1 MARRRQIGDL
11 WSVPDDCLS
20 LVGVAGVWLPVGET
34 VFKKTLEC
42 TESPEQL
49 IQRGSFHMK
58 DKSAFSKEQPDS
70 DLKDKSEPARSTSDS
85 RPWRMN
91 PTPAM
96 EMNERG
102 VNTTGL
108 VQPPSGMSGPVLL
121 GGFGSTT
128 SSLEVGG
135 RMSWPSSNPLDLN
148 QTLPWG
154 GVGLGVGA
162 GGVGAAAMSAGV
174 DNFTQESVTRDGLLM
189 KDKNWPALLILVIIA
204 LTIGGNILVILAV
217 SLEKKLQNATNFFLR
232 SLAVADMLVGILVMP
247 ISLIN
252 ILYDY
257 AWPLPSALCPIWI
270 YLDVLFSTASIMHLC
285 AISLDRYVAIR
296 NPIEHSRFNSRTK
309 AMMKIAAVWTI
320 SIGVSMPIPVIGLH
334 NEDKVFVNGS
344 CVLNEERFMLIGSF
358 VAFFIPLVIM
368 VVSYCLTIQVLQR
381 QATVFLYEAKASSQK
396 PLHTPAM
403 THTLQP
409 PSSTFH
415 LPQINTTAP
424 PESPESPESPDVKPP
439 PTPSRRNTL
448 SCLKG
453 AETSILLSV
462 SKSDSISIIPSSEAA
477 STLSSPAA
485 GPGRSDTSGC
495 HGRRGMMQAIK
506 NERRASKVLGIV
518 FFLFLIMWC
527 PFFIT
532 NVTSVLCGGSCNE
545 SLLHDLLNVFVWVG
559 YISSGVNPLVYTLFN
574 KTYRRAFSSYIRCQY
589 KVGAAA
595 GQSCK
600 TLLVPPPC
608 PSHAVTPLLT
618 GGHGKAGGVDRNSNC
633 RNGSRGGNGRLAVD
647 PEDTTDDEKTE
658 IGIVSHSFSESFTA
672 GGLSEAETELSLISY
687 RPASTELTSSV

>member
-1 MARRRQIGDL
+1 MG
-11 WSVPDDCLS
+11 
-20 LVGVAGVWLPVGET
+20 G
-34 VFKKTLEC
+34 
-42 TESPEQL
+42 
-49 IQRGSFHMK
+49 
-58 DKSAFSKEQPDS
+58 
-70 DLKDKSEPARSTSDS
+70 PAR
-85 RPWRMN
+85 
-91 PTPAM
+91 A
-96 EMNERG
+96 
-102 VNTTGL
+102 
-108 VQPPSGMSGPVLL
+108 LL
-121 GGFGSTT
+121 GGFSTTT

-135 RMSWPSSNPLDLN
+135 RTAWPSNNPLDLN
-148 QTLPWG
+148 QSLPWG
-154 GVGLGVGA
+154 IGLGSSVG
-162 GGVGAAAMSAGV
+162 GGGAAAMSGGL
-174 DNFTQESVTRDGLLM
+174 DNFTQESVTRAVM
-189 KDKNWPALLILVIIA
+189 KEKNWPALLILVIIA

-252 ILYDY
+252 ILYVHSAEQRANIQTPYQHYKVSKLSLAVTFDLPVERDQKVSGINRASQKTADY

-368 VVSYCLTIQVLQR
+368 VVTYCLTIQVLQR
-381 QATVFLYEAKASSQK
+381 QATVFLCEAKTSSQQ

-403 THTLQP
+403 ANTLQP

-415 LPQINTTAP
+415 LPQINTS
-424 PESPESPESPDVKPP
+424 ESQAEIKPP
-439 PTPSRRNTL
+439 PPQSRRNTL

-453 AETSILLSV
+453 AEPGILLRASTP
-462 SKSDSISIIPSSEAA
+462 DSISIIPSSEVA
-477 STLSSPAA
+477 SQLSSPAA
-485 GPGRSDTSGC
+485 GPARSDTSGC

-532 NVTSVLCGGSCNE
+532 NVTSVLCQDACNE
-545 SLLHDLLNVFVWVG
+545 ALLHDLLNVFVWVG

-574 KTYRRAFSSYIRCQY
+574 RTYRRAFSSYIRCQY
-589 KVGAAA
+589 KVGANAA
-595 GQSCK
+595 GQTCK
-600 TLLVPPPC
+600 TLLVPQSC
-608 PSHAVTPLLT
+608 PSHAVTPLLM
-618 GGHGKAGGVDRNSNC
+618 GGHGKTDIDRNSNC
-633 RNGSRGGNGRLAVD
+633 RNGGRGDNGRLPVD
-647 PEDTTDDEKTE
+647 PEDMTDGESQ
-658 IGIVSHSFSESFTA
+658 IGIVSQSLSECHNI
-672 GGLSEAETELSLISY
+672 GMLSETEAETEVELDLSLISY
-687 RPASTELTSSV
+687 SPASREHTSSV

>member
-1 MARRRQIGDL
+1 MG
-11 WSVPDDCLS
+11 
-20 LVGVAGVWLPVGET
+20 G
-34 VFKKTLEC
+34 
-42 TESPEQL
+42 
-49 IQRGSFHMK
+49 
-58 DKSAFSKEQPDS
+58 
-70 DLKDKSEPARSTSDS
+70 PAR
-85 RPWRMN
+85 
-91 PTPAM
+91 A
-96 EMNERG
+96 
-102 VNTTGL
+102 
-108 VQPPSGMSGPVLL
+108 LL
-121 GGFGSTT
+121 GGFSTTT

-135 RMSWPSSNPLDLN
+135 RMAWPSNNPLDLN
-148 QTLPWG
+148 ETLTW
-154 GVGLGVGA
+154 VLGLGGS
-162 GGVGAAAMSAGV
+162 GGGAAAMSAGL
-174 DNFTQESVTRDGLLM
+174 DNFTQESVTRAVM
-189 KDKNWPALLILVIIA
+189 KEKNWPALLILVIIA

-247 ISLIN
+247 VSLIN

-381 QATVFLYEAKASSQK
+381 QATVFLCEAKTSSQQ

-403 THTLQP
+403 KLQP
-409 PSSTFH
+409 PPSTFL
-415 LPQINTTAP
+415 LPQINTLSP
-424 PESPESPESPDVKPP
+424 SESQELKPP
-439 PTPSRRNTL
+439 PPQSRRNTL

-453 AETSILLSV
+453 AEPSILLST
-462 SKSDSISIIPSSEAA
+462 STAHSISIIPGSEVP
-477 STLSSPAA
+477 SQLSSPAA

-532 NVTSVLCGGSCNE
+532 NVTFVLCRGSCNE
-545 SLLHDLLNVFVWVG
+545 SLLNDLLNVFVWVG

-589 KVGAAA
+589 KVGANAA

-608 PSHAVTPLLT
+608 PSHSVTPLLM
-618 GGHGKAGGVDRNSNC
+618 GSHGKAGMDRNSNC
-633 RNGSRGGNGRLAVD
+633 RNGGRGNNGRLTVD
-647 PEDTTDDEKTE
+647 PEDMTDDETQ
-658 IGIVSHSFSESFTA
+658 IGIVSHS
-672 GGLSEAETELSLISY
+672 LSECQNIGMLSETEPETEVEQELSLISY
-687 RPASTELTSSV
+687 SPASREHTSSV

>member
-1 MARRRQIGDL
+1 
-11 WSVPDDCLS
+11 
-20 LVGVAGVWLPVGET
+20 
-34 VFKKTLEC
+34 
-42 TESPEQL
+42 
-49 IQRGSFHMK
+49 
-58 DKSAFSKEQPDS
+58 
-70 DLKDKSEPARSTSDS
+70 
-85 RPWRMN
+85 
-91 PTPAM
+91 
-96 EMNERG
+96 
-102 VNTTGL
+102 
-108 VQPPSGMSGPVLL
+108 MSGPARALL
-121 GGFGSTT
+121 GGFGTTT
-128 SSLEVGG
+128 SSIEVGG
-135 RMSWPSSNPLDLN
+135 RMAWPSNIPLDLN
-148 QTLPWG
+148 QTLPWM
-154 GVGLGVGA
+154 GLGGSNGGGGA
-162 GGVGAAAMSAGV
+162 AAAMSLGLE
-174 DNFTQESVTRDGLLM
+174 NSTTPESVTRAVM
-189 KDKNWPALLILVIIA
+189 KEKNWPALLILVIIA

-257 AWPLPSALCPIWI
+257 AWPLPSTLCPIWI

-368 VVSYCLTIQVLQR
+368 VVTYCLTIQVLQR
-381 QATVFLYEAKASSQK
+381 QATVFLCEAKTSSQQ
-396 PLHTPAM
+396 PLNAPAM
-403 THTLQP
+403 TNTLQP
-409 PSSTFH
+409 PPSTFH
-415 LPQINTTAP
+415 VPQINTLAPSDSQEVKAP
-424 PESPESPESPDVKPP
+424 PPQ
-439 PTPSRRNTL
+439 SRRNTL

-453 AETSILLSV
+453 AEPSMLLSA
-462 SKSDSISIIPSSEAA
+462 SPSESINIIPSSEGA
-477 STLSSPAA
+477 SQLSSPAA

-532 NVTSVLCGGSCNE
+532 NVTFVLCRGSCNE
-545 SLLHDLLNVFVWVG
+545 SLLSDLLNVFVWVG

-589 KVGAAA
+589 KVGANAA
-595 GQSCK
+595 GPSCK

-618 GGHGKAGGVDRNSNC
+618 GGHGKAGVDRNSNC
-633 RNGSRGGNGRLAVD
+633 RNGGRGDNGRLAVD
-647 PEDTTDDEKTE
+647 PEDTTDDGTQ
-658 IGIVSHSFSESFTA
+658 IGITSQT
-672 GGLSEAETELSLISY
+672 LSECLNVGVLSETEPETELEQELSLISY
-687 RPASTELTSSV
+687 SPASREHTSSV